1 MHASTPTE
9 RSAPHG
15 AKYIGLDV
23 HKESI
28 SIAVMNAA
36 GKIVMECVIPAVR
49 AAAYFRAAAGD
60 GYGCS
65 LFHSGRRDHY
75 DLAASKYKEFIIV
88 AGATHG
94 GTPCK
99 DCPGG
104 PYTNSIRNM
113 FDYMAKW
120 INTRWS
126 ANY

>member
-1 MHASTPTE
+1 MEVGFLRPSRTNSSSTDYLRTT
-9 RSAPHG
+9 
-15 AKYIGLDV
+15 GLV
-23 HKESI
+23 LEQQFQS
-28 SIAVMNAA
+28 
-36 GKIVMECVIPAVR
+36 VR